1 MFFSPFCTGEKHLI
15 REQRLTEVMQHLP
28 PLTPEK
34 QYTAIEN
41 AFDGIAILDENGIYN
56 YMNKAHATLFA
67 YESADELIGKS
78 WKQIYTKEY
87 AEKIEREIFP
97 LLMSA
102 GNWSGETIGID
113 KNGNPVLQYIS
124 LTLLPDNG
132 LICVCQDNSKTIN
145 ANRLQY
151 LMRNLGKGILVEDEE
166 SKVVLVNAKFCEIF
180 NIGVTPDKLT
190 GADCIQ
196 MLENA
201 LYLFSDQSQVKADI
215 LGLVELKTPVIG
227 QEVSMSDGRI
237 LERDYIP
244 IIIGNVFKGQLW
256 SYTDV
261 TQSKKLQKSLEETK
275 NRAIASERA
284 KSVFLSTV
292 SHEIRTPMHAI
303 MGFAEQ
309 LALTGLNDQQKYF
322 INNIQDAAEG
332 LLVIINDILDMTKIE
347 AGKLNIENGSLHL
360 HDVVKSVENILKPK
374 AEEKGLVLETFFDL
388 QISDR
393 LNGDATRIRQIL
405 MNILSNAIK
414 FTERGSV
421 HLSIKL
427 KERTSNFQRISISCL
442 DTGIGISEEAIKFIF
457 NEFYQENAN
466 GYHGMEGTGLGLSIT
481 KNLIQLMDGKI
492 EVTSEKGHW
501 TRVYIEIPLKVIEVQ
516 PVIDDTV
523 QYDLSNLLLEKRILI
538 VEDNKL
544 SRNLFVI
551 MLQNMGCLVTEAE
564 NGQEAIEILG
574 KDSFDLVL
582 MDIQMPVMDGLS
594 ALKAIQDG
602 PFSSVPVIAL
612 TATAFNSEVSKLLS
626 LGFTDCITKPVN
638 QKNLQRRLSIFFR
651 SEHPDAAYLEAL
663 KKKITAN
670 INEMAGDDK
679 EKSSNLIQYL
689 NEEIKLA
696 IQEWSLTLVNNDW
709 DKARKVLHR
718 EKMMI
723 HSIGI
728 TGVESLIEEIEN
740 EEAGKT
746 NQEMHLMISRL
757 IHLFRQIEKMFG

>member
-1 MFFSPFCTGEKHLI
+1 M
-15 REQRLTEVMQHLP
+15 
-28 PLTPEK
+28 
-34 QYTAIEN
+34 
-41 AFDGIAILDENGIYN
+41 
-56 YMNKAHATLFA
+56 
-67 YESADELIGKS
+67 
-78 WKQIYTKEY
+78 
-87 AEKIEREIFP
+87 
-97 LLMSA
+97 
-102 GNWSGETIGID
+102 
-113 KNGNPVLQYIS
+113 
-124 LTLLPDNG
+124 
-132 LICVCQDNSKTIN
+132 
-145 ANRLQY
+145 
-151 LMRNLGKGILVEDEE
+151 
-166 SKVVLVNAKFCEIF
+166 
-180 NIGVTPDKLT
+180 
-190 GADCIQ
+190 
-196 MLENA
+196 
-201 LYLFSDQSQVKADI
+201 
-215 LGLVELKTPVIG
+215 
-227 QEVSMSDGRI
+227 
-237 LERDYIP
+237 
-244 IIIGNVFKGQLW
+244 
-256 SYTDV
+256 
-261 TQSKKLQKSLEETK
+261 
-275 NRAIASERA
+275 
-284 KSVFLSTV
+284 
-292 SHEIRTPMHAI
+292 
-303 MGFAEQ
+303 
-309 LALTGLNDQQKYF
+309 
-322 INNIQDAAEG
+322 
-332 LLVIINDILDMTKIE
+332 
-347 AGKLNIENGSLHL
+347 
-360 HDVVKSVENILKPK
+360 KSVENILKPK

-492 EVTSEKGHW
+492 EVSSEKGHW

-574 KDSFDLVL
+574 KDNFDLVL